1 MRALIIFIVLLF
13 TTCTAHDRNYIG
25 EDCGLI
31 YDLSEMYFNQADTLK
46 FEVHFFFMSEY
57 SIPIN
62 SMQKDKEFIINV
74 MNKDFKETK
83 IQFQSTLNPTNIVDK
98 DIANNM
104 EEFDGHSVMFSKR
117 EAISVFVYPRNS
129 KSFFQGKANK
139 IPGYSFGVKQPYL
152 KTHPHILSHEMG
164 HVLGLYHTHQP
175 DSSIRGNTSQTGDK
189 VCDTPKSQSLLG
201 HVTDKCE
208 VASFMN
214 IDRVLVSNYMSYVP
228 DQCRK
233 NFTKGQVERMK
244 WVIENSKDLIDC
256 LR

>member
-1 MRALIIFIVLLF
+1 MRLILLLTILIF
-13 TTCTAHDRNYIG
+13 TTCAPHGGNYL
-25 EDCGLI
+25 EDDCGLV
-31 YDLSEMYFNQADTLK
+31 YDLSEMYFKQTDTLK

-83 IQFQSTLNPTNIVDK
+83 IQFQSSFTPTNVVNK
-98 DIANNM
+98 SIALNM
-104 EEFDGHSVMFSKR
+104 EDFDGHSVMFSKR
-117 EAISVFVYPRNS
+117 EAISVFIYPRNS

-233 NFTKGQVERMK
+233 NFTKGQIERMK